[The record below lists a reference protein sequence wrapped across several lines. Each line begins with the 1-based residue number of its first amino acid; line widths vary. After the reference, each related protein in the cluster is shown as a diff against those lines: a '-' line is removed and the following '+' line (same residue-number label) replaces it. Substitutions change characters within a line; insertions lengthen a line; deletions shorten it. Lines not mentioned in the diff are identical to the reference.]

1 MKKIAL
7 ILAGCGH
14 QDGSE
19 ITEVVSTL
27 IALSAHNVE
36 THFFAPNIDF
46 HPVNHLNK
54 KSDDS
59 QNRNLMTEAARITR
73 GQIKDLKDL
82 NVDLFDAV
90 IIPGGSGAASHFS
103 TWSQDGA
110 RAKVLPVLKNILE
123 KFHEQSKPMGFICI
137 APTVA
142 ALLFGKTQV
151 TLTLGDQTN
160 VISEVEKTGAIHE
173 VCPVDDYITDR
184 EHKVITT
191 PAYMHDAKPFEV
203 YKGISGLVNE
213 LVEMA

>member
-1 MKKIAL
+1 MKQIAL

-27 IALSAHNVE
+27 IALSSHPVQY
-36 THFFAPNIDF
+36 HFYSPNIDF
-46 HPVNHLNK
+46 HPVNHITRQV
-54 KSDDS
+54 DES
-59 QNRNLMTEAARITR
+59 QKRNLMTETARITR

-82 NVDLFDAV
+82 NVDLYDAV

-103 TWSQDGA
+103 TWSKEGA
-110 RAKVLPVLKNILE
+110 RGKVLPELQKILE
-123 KFHEQSKPMGFICI
+123 KFHEQSKPIGLICI
-137 APTVA
+137 APTLA
-142 ALLFGKTQV
+142 ALMFGKEQV

-191 PAYMHDAKPFEV
+191 PAYMHDAKPHEIF
-203 YKGISGLVNE
+203 KGISGLVNE